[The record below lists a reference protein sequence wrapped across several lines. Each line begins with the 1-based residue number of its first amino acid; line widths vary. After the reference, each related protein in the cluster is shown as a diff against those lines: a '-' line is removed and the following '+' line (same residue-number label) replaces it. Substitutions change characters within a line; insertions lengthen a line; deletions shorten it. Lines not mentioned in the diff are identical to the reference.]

1 MLFRSDLKGF
11 VSYWKQNESLTSSML
26 EIYWEKGARII
37 GEDGSS
43 VIDEALLAETLA
55 EMKQMM
61 DDGVTASGIE
71 TFGTKEARDVM
82 CAGGAVFARDWLS
95 GYGPFNNA
103 ETSQVAG
110 KVEIAPLPSYG
121 CLGGWGVMVSNY
133 SKNKPQAVEFA
144 KFRANYES
152 QVTALELVD
161 IKPTFKSAY
170 EDPALLEKKPELPGY
185 LPALEQ
191 SRPRPQSPFYAEI
204 SGIMQ
209 LEIHSVITGMSSPED
224 SAKKIMEQVNQIF

>member
-1 MLFRSDLKGF
+1 
-11 VSYWKQNESLTSSML
+11 
-26 EIYWEKGARII
+26 
-37 GEDGSS
+37 
-43 VIDEALLAETLA
+43 
-55 EMKQMM
+55 
-61 DDGVTASGIE
+61 
-71 TFGTKEARDVM
+71 
-82 CAGGAVFARDWLS
+82 
-95 GYGPFNNA
+95 
-103 ETSQVAG
+103 
-110 KVEIAPLPSYG
+110 
-121 CLGGWGVMVSNY
+121 MVSNY

-170 EDPALLEKKPELPGY
+170 EDAALLEKKPELPGY

-224 SAKKIMEQVNQIF
+224 SAKKIVEQVNQIF

>member
-1 MLFRSDLKGF
+1 
-11 VSYWKQNESLTSSML
+11 
-26 EIYWEKGARII
+26 
-37 GEDGSS
+37 
-43 VIDEALLAETLA
+43 
-55 EMKQMM
+55 MM
-61 DDGVTASGIE
+61 DDGVDRVGIE

-224 SAKKIMEQVNQIF
+224 SAKKIVEQVNQIF

>member
-1 MLFRSDLKGF
+1 MEQEGNPDLKGF
-11 VSYWKQNESLTSSML
+11 VSYWKQNESPTSSML

-110 KVEIAPLPSYG
+110 DVYKRQVQRTRRTAGQRSGHGSGRRNRRNLRG
-121 CLGGWGVMVSNY
+121 DAG
-133 SKNKPQAVEFA
+133 AV
-144 KFRANYES
+144 
-152 QVTALELVD
+152 
-161 IKPTFKSAY
+161 FK
-170 EDPALLEKKPELPGY
+170 DL
-185 LPALEQ
+185 
-191 SRPRPQSPFYAEI
+191 
-204 SGIMQ
+204 
-209 LEIHSVITGMSSPED
+209 
-224 SAKKIMEQVNQIF
+224 